1 MHKIDEPTFRK
12 ILEAALAQGDICNPH
27 VLDIVTTFLV
37 TGVAVSIDESSVTY
51 SDMSNLEI
59 EIDAV
64 LFGLE
69 KNRPDLSW
77 VNTAYN
83 DLLIKY
89 PLPQTKPKPIH
100 MKLLT
105 TANPK
110 IEKSIAYGYLTAG
123 LHLAP
128 ANLSGYEVCRNR
140 SKGCTFSCLNTAGHG
155 AFTAVQL
162 ARIAKTKLYFEERA
176 AFLDQLVKELSAF
189 VRKAARKGLKP
200 AVRLNL
206 TSDLSWEDSGIMGL
220 FPEIQ
225 FYDYTKVGAR
235 MVKFLEGDLP
245 PNYHLTFSRS
255 ESNGNVCEVLAAKGG
270 NIAAVF
276 SCAELPPTYK
286 GVTIV
291 SGDSHDLRFLDP
303 SPCYVGLVAKGRAKA
318 DKSGFVIQL

>member
-1 MHKIDEPTFRK
+1 
-12 ILEAALAQGDICNPH
+12 
-27 VLDIVTTFLV
+27 
-37 TGVAVSIDESSVTY
+37 
-51 SDMSNLEI
+51 
-59 EIDAV
+59 
-64 LFGLE
+64 
-69 KNRPDLSW
+69 
-77 VNTAYN
+77 
-83 DLLIKY
+83 
-89 PLPQTKPKPIH
+89 

-162 ARIAKTKLYFEERA
+162 ARIAKTKFYFEERA
-176 AFLDQLVKELSAF
+176 VFMDQLVKELNAF
-189 VRKAARKGLKP
+189 VRKAARKNLKP

-206 TSDLSWEDSGIMGL
+206 TSDLDWEDSGIMEL

-225 FYDYTKVGAR
+225 FYDYTKVLTR
-235 MVKFLEGDLP
+235 MAKFLDGGLP

-255 ESNGNVCEVLAAKGG
+255 ESNERHCASVAAKGG

-286 GVTIV
+286 GVDIV

-303 SPCYVGLVAKGRAKA
+303 SPCYVGLVAKGKA
-318 DKSGFVIQL
+318 RQDKSGFVIQL

>member
-1 MHKIDEPTFRK
+1 
-12 ILEAALAQGDICNPH
+12 
-27 VLDIVTTFLV
+27 
-37 TGVAVSIDESSVTY
+37 
-51 SDMSNLEI
+51 
-59 EIDAV
+59 
-64 LFGLE
+64 
-69 KNRPDLSW
+69 
-77 VNTAYN
+77 
-83 DLLIKY
+83 
-89 PLPQTKPKPIH
+89 

-110 IEKSIAYGYLTAG
+110 IEKSISFGYLTAG

-128 ANLSGYEVCRNR
+128 ANLSGYEVCRKR

-162 ARIAKTKLYFEERA
+162 ARIAKTKFYFEDRA
-176 AFLDQLVKELSAF
+176 GFTDQLVKELSAF
-189 VRKAARKGLKP
+189 VRKAFRRGLKP

-225 FYDYTKVGAR
+225 FYDYSKVPSR
-235 MVKFLEGDLP
+235 MTKFLDGGLP

-255 ESNGNVCEVLAAKGG
+255 ESNERACDSVAAKGG

-286 GVTIV
+286 GVPVV
-291 SGDSHDLRFLDP
+291 SGDAHDLRFLDP
-303 SPCYVGLVAKGRAKA
+303 SPCYVGLVAKGKAKA